1 MKKQKNIDEM
11 ENVFSI
17 LKFLTNGANYDTC
30 VNLSMLYLNKFFY
43 SKIRDLVHCFPKDAC
58 TEDAET
64 HEKTPFWTGAKRF
77 PRAAELDLNDEHVF
91 GFLLNS
97 TNLFAYM
104 LKLKPIDENSF
115 RELANKSNLKF
126 PEWQPSAKFA
136 EQVKS
141 EIRDEKKGRKE
152 ATVVEVGD
160 EFEELKAKMEQL
172 DVSKVTPVSVADFEK
187 DDDTN
192 YHIDW
197 ITSTSNMRAWNY
209 HIAAASRH
217 KCKMIAGKIIPAVAT
232 TTAMITGLVC
242 LEMYKILLKLDISKF
257 LCANFNLGSASM
269 VLFEPAKPKPVKEAY
284 DEAEMCVVKPVPEGF
299 TCWDSVIFDIGDCT
313 ISQLLEEF
321 PKIHHGCKF
330 DMLFFDT
337 PAKAGETQITKPIWV
352 SFPITEGQKTQNPIS
367 LKTPIS
373 QLYNDYFPNC
383 PIPDKKHYLGLN
395 GSVVNADGDPVLV
408 PRIIC
413 YFKPRK

>member
-1 MKKQKNIDEM
+1 
-11 ENVFSI
+11 
-17 LKFLTNGANYDTC
+17 LANGTNYDTC

-43 SKIRDLVHCFPKDAC
+43 SKIRDLVHCFPKDAV
-58 TEDAET
+58 TEDAES
-64 HEKTPFWTGAKRF
+64 HEKSPFWSGAKRF
-77 PRAAELDLNDEHVF
+77 PRDAELDINDEHVF

-115 RELANKSNLKF
+115 RELAVKSNLQF
-126 PEWQPSAKFA
+126 PDWKPNAKFA

-141 EIRDEKKGRKE
+141 ELRDEKKGRTE
-152 ATVVEVGD
+152 TTVVEVGD
-160 EFEELKAKMEQL
+160 EFEELKTQMEQL
-172 DVSKVTPVSVADFEK
+172 DVSKISQVNVADFEK

-209 HIAAASRH
+209 HIDAASRH

-284 DEAEMCVVKPVPEGF
+284 DDGEMCIVKPMPEGF
-299 TCWDSVIFDIGDCT
+299 TCWDSIAFDIGDCT
-313 ISQLLEEF
+313 IAKLLEEF

-330 DMLFFDT
+330 EMLFFDT
-337 PAKAGETQITKPIWV
+337 PAKAGEHQITKPIWV
-352 SFPITEGQKTQNPIS
+352 SYPLSEGQKTQNPIS
-367 LKTPIS
+367 LVTPIS
-373 QLYNDYFPNC
+373 QIYAQYFPNC
-383 PIPDKKHYLGLN
+383 PIPDKKHYVGLN
-395 GSVVNADGDPVLV
+395 GSVVNADGATVLV